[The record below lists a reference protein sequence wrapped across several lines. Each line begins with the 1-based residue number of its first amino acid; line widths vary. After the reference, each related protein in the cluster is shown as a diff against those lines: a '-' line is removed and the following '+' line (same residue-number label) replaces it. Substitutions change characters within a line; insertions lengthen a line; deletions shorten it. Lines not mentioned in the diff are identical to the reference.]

1 MKRVLSSLIKVGVTA
16 GLFTLLFWP
25 EVFGLSPD
33 IFGGVKPRDMLREL
47 QGAGAANVALW
58 LGFALAVKLFAVLCG
73 VMRWRLLLYGQGLR
87 MPLRYVFESFFVG
100 RMFGIFMPGTIG
112 LDGYRIY
119 DSSRYT
125 GEVIKCTTVIVVEK
139 LTGFVALTGLV
150 FLTFPLGMQVVN
162 IKLPF
167 LLTVMGILGVFVVVF
182 FLLLLNPRVIQV
194 LLAVLPTPAIVRN
207 PINKLAAAATAYSGS
222 RMNLL
227 LAVLLGVIVH
237 LGTCLMFFGTAMS
250 IRAENVDLAHIL
262 FASPLVIYG
271 TVLGPSIGGEGIR
284 EFGFLALLATGA
296 GATAA
301 AAVTLAHLGWWV
313 GEVVPFLIGAVVFVL
328 RKRPEREELEAH
340 VAEARK
346 EAAAAQAA
354 ALAALHLS
362 PEAVR
367 GYRAN
372 VFGMLTCGVFA
383 GAYAGAVLGVCES
396 AWLYYR
402 LGDFSET
409 GMFWWGA
416 IAYSVVFAGIGFGVA
431 AALLFLC
438 LLVDVFPRWF
448 ASFGVIFGSS
458 LGLAALGLGVW
469 RFQRDLLAGHFPS
482 KLQLAFAGQLSA
494 GVVLEGFVIAAIAA
508 IIVGRIVRHRAV
520 WLMLVGILG
529 YAGLIGAAYAA
540 SVVTRPQPAVQAAFK
555 AMPGVAGPNVIFVG
569 LDACRADYLR
579 LFEAHPGED
588 NTALFAAEMPA
599 GSVPAPLDEPVLAEG
614 NTVELPAAAA
624 GLTPVTQQPVNPYRS
639 PSVATPALES
649 FARDA
654 VVFDHAFAQASWTK
668 PSFATIFTGM
678 YPEQH
683 GATNKDKGIP
693 EDANTLAERLRA
705 AGYYTQG
712 YPNNPWLSSL
722 YNFDQG
728 YVGYEFLEP
737 ARIYGAPA
745 SAANLAIYG
754 VLHRMVKPRVDKLL
768 RHKMNVR
775 QFYHPAEDVTAAALQ
790 FLESGAVPDGAPFF
804 LYLHYMDTH
813 DPFMDPDAPNG
824 GYARANMDAPDPSL
838 DKALEKAYVLEIQHM
853 DRYLGELFE
862 GLKRLGVYE
871 NTLIVVTGD
880 HGEEFYDHG
889 GWWHG
894 QTLYDE
900 LVHIP
905 LLVKLP
911 GNHLG
916 GTRNS
921 DLARHIDLAPT
932 MLQFAGLPKSPA
944 MAGQALFDA
953 QGNFANAGIHSAH
966 AHNDF
971 EGNVIRAVRTRDTK
985 LIQTE
990 EGQKYYR
997 GIPPVELYDL
1007 QANPD
1012 ERWDANLAHD
1022 PAHAGV
1028 RQTLEQSM
1036 GAHAQEPAGAPR
1048 AAAAAPEPPTAAPD
1062 AIPQQ
1067 MQDQLGALGYV
1078 E

>member
-1 MKRVLSSLIKVGVTA
+1 MKRILSTLIKAGVTG

-33 IFGGVKPRDMLREL
+33 TFGGVKPQDMIREL
-47 QGAGAANVALW
+47 RGAGFTNVVLW
-58 LGFALAVKLFAVLCG
+58 LTFALVVKLFGVFCG
-73 VMRWRLLLYGQGLR
+73 VMRWRLLLHGQGLR

-167 LLTVMGILGVFVVVF
+167 LLAAMGVLGAFVVVF

-194 LLAVLPTPAIVRN
+194 LVAVLPTPRVIRN

-222 RMNLL
+222 RLDL
-227 LAVLLGVIVH
+227 VLAVIFGIIVH
-237 LGTCLMFFGTAMS
+237 LGTCLMYFGTAMA
-250 IRAENVDLAHIL
+250 IRAENVNLAHIL

-301 AAVTLAHLGWWV
+301 AAVTLGHLGWWV
-313 GEVVPFLIGAVVFVL
+313 GEVVPFLIGAVVFVM
-328 RKRPEREELEAH
+328 RKRPERRELEAH
-340 VAEARK
+340 VAEARQ
-346 EAAAAQAA
+346 EVAAAQAA

-362 PEAVR
+362 PEVVR
-367 GYRAN
+367 DYRAK
-372 VFGMLTCGVFA
+372 VFGMLACGVFA
-383 GAYAGAVLGVCES
+383 GAYAGAVIGLCES
-396 AWLYYR
+396 AWLLYR

-416 IAYSVVFAGIGFGVA
+416 IAYSIIFAGVGFGVA

-438 LLVDVFPRWF
+438 LLVDTFPRWF
-448 ASFGVIFGSS
+448 TSFGVVFGLS
-458 LGLAALGLGVW
+458 LGMGALGLGVW
-469 RFQRDLLAGHFPS
+469 RFQRDVLAGHFPS
-482 KLQLAFAGQLSA
+482 KLQLALAGQLSA

-508 IIVGRIVRHRAV
+508 VIVGRLVRHRAV
-520 WLMLVGILG
+520 WLAVLG
-529 YAGLIGAAYAA
+529 VLIYAGVIGAAYAA
-540 SVVTRPQPAVQAAFK
+540 SLVTRPEPAVQAVFK
-555 AMPGVAGPNVIFVG
+555 PMPGVSGPNVVFIG

-579 LFEAHPGED
+579 LYEAHPGED
-588 NTALFAAEMPA
+588 NMALLATAAPRERA
-599 GSVPAPLDEPVLAEG
+599 PAPLDEAILAEG
-614 NTVELPAAAA
+614 NTVELSVAAVRPS
-624 GLTPVTQQPVNPYRS
+624 PVAQQPVNPYRA
-639 PSVATPALES
+639 PSVETPALED

-654 VVFDHAFAQASWTK
+654 VVFEKAFAQASWTK
-668 PSFATIFTGM
+668 PSFATIFTGL

-683 GATNKDKGIP
+683 RATNKDSGVP

-712 YPNNPWLSSL
+712 YPNNPWLSAL

-728 YVGYEFLEP
+728 YVGYDFLEP
-737 ARIYGAPA
+737 DRIYGAPA
-745 SAANLAIYG
+745 SAANLAVYG
-754 VLHRMVKPRVDKLL
+754 VLHRMVKPRVDALL
-768 RHKMNVR
+768 RRKMNVR
-775 QFYHPAEDVTAAALQ
+775 QFYHPAEDVTGAALR

-813 DPFMDPDAPNG
+813 DPFMDPDAPHG
-824 GYARANMDAPDPSL
+824 GYARANMDKPAPSL
-838 DKALEKAYVLEIQHM
+838 DKAMEKAYILEIRHM
-853 DRYLGELFE
+853 DRYLGELFD
-862 GLKRLGVYE
+862 GLKRMGLYD
-871 NTLIVVTGD
+871 NTLIVITGD
-880 HGEEFYDHG
+880 HGEEFFEHG

-900 LVHIP
+900 LIHVP

-911 GNHLG
+911 GNQLG

-921 DLARHIDLAPT
+921 DIARHIDLAPT
-932 MLQFAGLPKSPA
+932 MLHFAGLPKSPA
-944 MAGQALFDA
+944 MAGQSLFDA
-953 QGNFANAGIHSAH
+953 QLQFTNASIDSAH

-971 EGNVIRAVRTRDTK
+971 EGNVLHAVRTRDMK
-985 LIQTE
+985 LIETE

-1007 QANPD
+1007 ETNPD
-1012 ERWDANLAHD
+1012 ERWDANLAD
-1022 PAHAGV
+1022 NPAHAEAQRV
-1028 RQTLEQSM
+1028 LEERM
-1036 GAHAQEPAGAPR
+1036 AAHARETASEVSSSAPEAGE
-1048 AAAAAPEPPTAAPD
+1048 AAPA
-1062 AIPQQ
+1062 AIPQHT
-1067 MQDQLGALGYV
+1067 QDQLGALGYV